1 MYTNRPS
8 GPQLSG
14 QHAPA
19 TTPALSPEDARKRFT
34 LPDGFEI
41 RLFASEP
48 EVVNPVAMTWDERG
62 RLWVLELYEY
72 PRGAAAGQTPRDRI
86 KILEDTDADGKAD
99 KVTVWA
105 DGLNLACGLLLGNGG
120 AYVSAAPDFLF

>member
-1 MYTNRPS
+1 MNLSPLFPFPWVFFVAPRGWAPDSFPRRSTPFGFPIYTNRPS

-19 TTPALSPEDARKRFT
+19 ATPALSPEDARKRFR

-62 RLWVLELYEY
+62 RLWLFELYEF
-72 PRGAAAGQTPRDRI
+72 T
-86 KILEDTDADGKAD
+86 L
-99 KVTVWA
+99 
-105 DGLNLACGLLLGNGG
+105 
-120 AYVSAAPDFLF
+120 